1 MTVSPMKV
9 FLFFFLIALGVECIA
24 QDTLDY
30 RPKLVELSLESH
42 SGYNATPKPSQNMDN
57 LTRVKQ
63 DMALKMRVGIPVILN
78 AKTTFAVQLKFD
90 QQYYTTENSTNDL
103 FNYLNSHQ
111 LTNTGLT
118 LYYQRKLTEGRSLT
132 FATQTELASDRWELN
147 GNSGRYLVNGNYMK
161 DLNSKT
167 SIGFGGVVNY
177 ALGLWNIYPTFS
189 YKKKLSNRTLFE
201 VFLPSKVG
209 YRYHLNPKT
218 YFIAE
223 TEFVN
228 WRFNVTD
235 PLDNN
240 SGDMALIRS
249 DVYFK
254 FRLEKEIH
262 DWLWLGV
269 DTGFIHNINYGLTE
283 HGTRISDAVQEF
295 NVKDSAFLRFW
306 IFILPPNKLW
316 KSL

>member
-1 MTVSPMKV
+1 MRIFFIF
-9 FLFFFLIALGVECIA
+9 FLFVLGVECIA
-24 QDTLDY
+24 QDTLEY

-42 SGYNATPKPSQNMDN
+42 SGYNATPKPSQNMNN

-63 DMALKMRVGIPVILN
+63 DMALRMRVGIPVVLN
-78 AKTTFAVQLKFD
+78 SKITFAVQLKFD
-90 QQYYTTENSTNDL
+90 QQYYTTENSSNDL

-111 LTNTGLT
+111 LTNTGFT
-118 LYYQRKLTEGRSLT
+118 LYYQKKMSGGRSLA
-132 FATQTELASDRWELN
+132 FATQTELASDRWDLN
-147 GNSGRYLVNGNYMK
+147 GNSGRYLVNVNYLK
-161 DLNSKT
+161 ELNSGK
-167 SIGFGGVVNY
+167 SIGFGGVINY
-177 ALGLWNIYPTFS
+177 ALGVWNIYPTFS
-189 YKKKLSNRTLFE
+189 YKKQLSNKSLFE

-235 PLDNN
+235 PLENN
-240 SGDMALIRS
+240 LGDMALIRA

-262 DWLWLGV
+262 DWLWFGV
-269 DTGFIHNINYGLTE
+269 DTGFIHNINYGLVE
-283 HGTRISDAVQEF
+283 HGTRISSAVQEF
-295 NVKDSAFLRFW
+295 NVKDAAFLRFW
-306 IFILPPNKLW
+306 IFVLPPNNLW

>member
-1 MTVSPMKV
+1 MRI
-9 FLFFFLIALGVECIA
+9 FFIFFFLAFAGECMA
-24 QDTLDY
+24 QDTLEY

-42 SGYNATPKPSQNMDN
+42 SGYNATPKPSQNMNN

-63 DMALKMRVGIPVILN
+63 DMALKMRFGVPVILN
-78 AKTTFAVQLKFD
+78 DKTTFAVQFKFD
-90 QQYYTTENSTNDL
+90 QQYYTTENSSNDL
-103 FNYLNSHQ
+103 FNYLNSHE
-111 LTNTGLT
+111 LRNTGLT
-118 LYYQRKLTEGRSLT
+118 LFYQDKSVQNRVLT
-132 FATQTELASDRWELN
+132 FALQTELASDRWDLN

-167 SIGFGGVVNY
+167 SIGVGGVVNY
-177 ALGLWNIYPTFS
+177 ALGVVNIYPTFS
-189 YKKKLSNRTLFE
+189 YKKQLSNKSLFE

-209 YRYHLNPKT
+209 YRYHLDPKT

-235 PLDNN
+235 PLENN
-240 SGDMALIRS
+240 MGDMALIRA
-249 DVYFK
+249 DIYFK

-262 DWLWLGV
+262 DWLWFGV
-269 DTGFIHNINYGLTE
+269 DTGFIHNVNYGLVE
-283 HGTRISDAVQEF
+283 HGTRISNAIQEF
-295 NVKDSAFLRFW
+295 NVKDAAFLRFW
-306 IFILPPNKLW
+306 IFVLPPNKLW

>member
-177 ALGLWNIYPTFS
+177 ALG
-189 YKKKLSNRTLFE
+189 
-201 VFLPSKVG
+201 
-209 YRYHLNPKT
+209 
-218 YFIAE
+218 
-223 TEFVN
+223 
-228 WRFNVTD
+228 
-235 PLDNN
+235 
-240 SGDMALIRS
+240 
-249 DVYFK
+249 
-254 FRLEKEIH
+254 
-262 DWLWLGV
+262 
-269 DTGFIHNINYGLTE
+269 
-283 HGTRISDAVQEF
+283 
-295 NVKDSAFLRFW
+295 
-306 IFILPPNKLW
+306 
-316 KSL
+316 

>member
-1 MTVSPMKV
+1 MRIFFI
-9 FLFFFLIALGVECIA
+9 FLFLAFVGECIA
-24 QDTLDY
+24 QDTLEY

-42 SGYNATPKPSQNMDN
+42 SGYNATPKPSQNMNN

-63 DMALKMRVGIPVILN
+63 DMALKMRFGVPVILN
-78 AKTTFAVQLKFD
+78 DKTTFAVQLKFD
-90 QQYYTTENSTNDL
+90 QQYYTTENSQNDL
-103 FNYLNSHQ
+103 FNYLNSHE
-111 LTNTGLT
+111 LRNTGLT
-118 LYYQRKLTEGRSLT
+118 LFYQDKSVQDRVLT
-132 FATQTELASDRWELN
+132 FALQTELASDRWELN

-161 DLNSKT
+161 ALNAKT
-167 SIGFGGVVNY
+167 NIGFGGVINY
-177 ALGLWNIYPTFS
+177 ALGVWNIYPTFS
-189 YKKKLSNRTLFE
+189 YKKQLSNKSLFE

-235 PLDNN
+235 PLENN
-240 SGDMALIRS
+240 LGDMALIRA

-254 FRLEKEIH
+254 FRVEKEIH
-262 DWLWLGV
+262 DWLWFGV
-269 DTGFIHNINYGLTE
+269 DTGFIHNVNYGLVE
-283 HGTRISDAVQEF
+283 HGSRIANAIQEF
-295 NVKDSAFLRFW
+295 NVKDAAFLRFW
-306 IFILPPNKLW
+306 IFVLPPNKLW

>member
-1 MTVSPMKV
+1 MRIFFIF
-9 FLFFFLIALGVECIA
+9 FLFVLGVECIA
-24 QDTLDY
+24 QDTLEY

-42 SGYNATPKPSQNMDN
+42 SGYNATPKPSQNMNN

-63 DMALKMRVGIPVILN
+63 DIALKMRFGVPVILN
-78 AKTTFAVQLKFD
+78 DKTIFAVQLKFD
-90 QQYYTTENSTNDL
+90 QQYYTTENSQNDL
-103 FNYLNSHQ
+103 FNYLNSHE
-111 LTNTGLT
+111 LRNTGLT
-118 LYYQRKLTEGRSLT
+118 LFYQDKSVQDRVLT
-132 FATQTELASDRWELN
+132 FALQTELASDRWDLN
-147 GNSGRYLVNGNYMK
+147 SNSGRYLVNGNYMK
-161 DLNSKT
+161 ALNAKT
-167 SIGFGGVVNY
+167 NIGFGGVINY
-177 ALGLWNIYPTFS
+177 ALGVWNIYPTFS
-189 YKKKLSNRTLFE
+189 YKKQLSNKSLFE

-235 PLDNN
+235 PLENN
-240 SGDMALIRS
+240 LGDMALIRA

-262 DWLWLGV
+262 DWLWFGV
-269 DTGFIHNINYGLTE
+269 DTGFIHNVNYGLTE
-283 HGTRISDAVQEF
+283 HGTRIANAIQEF
-295 NVKDSAFLRFW
+295 NVKDAAFLRFW
-306 IFILPPNKLW
+306 IFVLPPNKLW